1 MSDFISS
8 SFKIGITAGGQLG
21 KMLGLAAANW
31 DIQTFFMDP
40 DENCPAHRL
49 ANHFVKGDFRKA
61 EDLYHFGRSVDLLT
75 FEIEHISIEAL
86 NALSA
91 EGIEI
96 IPPPK
101 TMEIIQDKGL
111 QKELFKKHNIPTLP
125 FRLFESP
132 QEITDAV
139 RQKTLSLPFVQKTRK
154 MGYDGKG
161 VAVIRTEEEM
171 KKLLPGPSVA
181 EELCEIDKELSVI
194 IAGNRKGEIAIYA
207 PIEMQ
212 FNPEAHLVEMLLF
225 PAPLTENIEK
235 QCKDIAYETFK
246 ALDMTGILAVEM
258 FLDRKGNLWVNEVA
272 PRPHNSG
279 HHTIEACY
287 TSQFEQHL
295 RAILNLP
302 LGSTEVLHP
311 SVMINLLGHPD
322 YSGPVK
328 YQGFQDIIA
337 LPGVFPH
344 IYGKKETRPFRKMGH
359 ITILDNS
366 LEKAL
371 EKANYV
377 KQHIRVISV

>member
-1 MSDFISS
+1 MSNFISS

-86 NALSA
+86 NTLSA

-96 IPPPK
+96 IPSPK

-111 QKELFKKHNIPTLP
+111 QKELFKKHNIPILP
-125 FRLFESP
+125 FHLFESP

-139 RQKTLSLPFVQKTRK
+139 RKKTLSLPFVQKTRK

-171 KKLLPGPSVA
+171 KKLLPGPSLA

-235 QCKDIAYETFK
+235 QCRDIAYETFK

-258 FLDRKGNLWVNEVA
+258 FLDKKGNLWVNEVA

-328 YQGFQDIIA
+328 YQGFQEIIA